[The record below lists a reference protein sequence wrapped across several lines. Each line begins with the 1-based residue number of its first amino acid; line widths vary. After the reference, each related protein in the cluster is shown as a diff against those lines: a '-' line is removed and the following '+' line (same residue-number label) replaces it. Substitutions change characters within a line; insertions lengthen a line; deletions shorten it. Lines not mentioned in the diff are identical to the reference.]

1 MKIINLMW
9 LLFAHYILD
18 YPLQGDFLAK
28 TKGENFYSLFVH
40 STIYSLGICLTSFY
54 TLTNINKLELTIT
67 WMVIMLTHMTIDFI
81 KANATDKTKALT
93 TYLYMDQLAHN
104 LINFIIF
111 FVLNNI

>member
-1 MKIINLMW
+1 MINLMW

-40 STIYSLGICLTSFY
+40 SMIYSLGICLTLFY
-54 TLTNINKLELTIT
+54 TATNINNVELFIVGLVILFTH
-67 WMVIMLTHMTIDFI
+67 MVIDFT
-81 KANATDKTKALT
+81 KANALDKTKQLT
-93 TYLYMDQLAHN
+93 TYLYADQIAHN

-111 FVLNNI
+111 FTFKNI

>member
-1 MKIINLMW
+1 MINLMW
-9 LLFAHYILD
+9 LLFAHYVLD

-28 TKGENFYSLFVH
+28 TKGENFYSLFAH
-40 STIYSLGICLTSFY
+40 SMIYSLGICLTLFY
-54 TLTNINKLELTIT
+54 TIANINNIELTII

-81 KANATDKTKALT
+81 KANATDKAKALT

-111 FVLNNI
+111 FTLKNI